1 MVETI
6 VALLLLFILN
16 VLMMFSTAPSS
27 VVKQIISWIIGIACF
42 WWGKQI
48 SHRLNSRL
56 KIIIFASSC
65 FLLLLPI
72 LSGLSIRGSSRWL
85 SFGPASLQ
93 PTEIVRPWLLLL
105 VANTTH
111 PEIILLPTLITAA
124 QPDLSSALSI
134 LLLALPCIFYY
145 KHLQRIAI
153 VSGILLLLISPL
165 VWKFG
170 IKQYQKD
177 RILTFIY
184 PSSDPKGKGYNVI
197 QSQIAV
203 GSGGLFGK
211 GFRQGTQIQLK
222 FLPEKHTDFIF
233 ASLSEEL
240 GLVGVGILFFAYYL
254 LLNSILKKISSFA
267 TQEQQIFGWGL
278 FIYLWSQIIAN
289 VGMNLGILPVSG
301 LPLPFISLGGSSIM
315 ALLLSLGILHSS

>member
-1 MVETI
+1 MVETTI
-6 VALLLLFILN
+6 ALVLLFTLNIL
-16 VLMMFSTAPSS
+16 MIFSTAPSS
-27 VVKQIISWIIGIACF
+27 VVKQTVSWLIGLVCF
-42 WWGKQI
+42 WWGRQI
-48 SHRLNSRL
+48 SHRLNTQL
-56 KIIIFASSC
+56 KLIIFTSSC
-65 FLLLLPI
+65 ALLLLPI
-72 LSGLSIRGSSRWL
+72 LSGLSIRGSNRWL

-105 VANTTH
+105 IANTSH
-111 PEIILLPTLITAA
+111 PEIIILPTLITAA

-134 LLLALPCIFYY
+134 LLLSLPSIFFY
-145 KHLQRIAI
+145 KHLQKVALLG
-153 VSGILLLLISPL
+153 SILLMLISPL

-177 RILTFIY
+177 RILTFLS

-197 QSQIAV
+197 QSQIAI
-203 GSGGLFGK
+203 GSGGFFGK

-240 GLVGVGILFFAYYL
+240 GLLGVGLLFLAYYL
-254 LLNSILKKISSFA
+254 LLNSILKKTLSSS

-278 FIYLWSQIIAN
+278 LIYLWSQIIAN
-289 VGMNLGILPVSG
+289 IGMNLGLLPVSG
-301 LPLPFISLGGSSIM
+301 LPLPFISLGGSAIM
-315 ALLLSLGILHSS
+315 ALLLSLGILHSN

>member
-1 MVETI
+1 
-6 VALLLLFILN
+6 
-16 VLMMFSTAPSS
+16 MFSTSPSS
-27 VVKQIISWIIGIACF
+27 VIKQIISWLIGLACF
-42 WWGKQI
+42 WWGRQI
-48 SHRLNSRL
+48 SHRLNFQL
-56 KIIIFASSC
+56 KLIIFISSC
-65 FLLLLPI
+65 FFLLLPI

-105 VANTTH
+105 IANTAH
-111 PEIILLPTLITAA
+111 PEIILLPTLITVA

-134 LLLALPCIFYY
+134 LLLAVPCIFFY
-145 KHLQRIAI
+145 KRLQKITIIAGI
-153 VSGILLLLISPL
+153 VLLTISPL

-177 RILTFIY
+177 RILTFLN

-197 QSQIAV
+197 QSQIAI
-203 GSGGLFGK
+203 GSGGFLGK

-240 GLVGVGILFFAYYL
+240 GLVGVSL
-254 LLNSILKKISSFA
+254 LLLSYFLLLDSILKKILSSHS
-267 TQEQQIFGWGL
+267 QEQKIFGWGL
-278 FIYLWSQIIAN
+278 LIYLWSQIIAN
-289 VGMNLGILPVSG
+289 IGMNLGILPVSG
-301 LPLPFISLGGSSIM
+301 LPLPFISLGGSAIM
-315 ALLLSLGILHSS
+315 ALLLSLGILHSG